1 MKKTHIIII
10 VVLAVAVI
18 LGLIIGLGSRGTMFI
33 STGNIGVIEI
43 EGIIS
48 SSKRTVRDIKQFTED
63 PNIQGIIVRVD
74 SPGGGVAASQEIYE
88 ELKKCRAQK
97 KVVVS
102 MGALAASG
110 GYYVSLP
117 ADLIVANPGTIT
129 GSIGVIMQFPI
140 FEELMKKI
148 GINYEVIKSKEH
160 KDIGSPFR
168 KMDEKEKK
176 LLQDV
181 VTDVYEQFVQAT
193 CEARNLPRD
202 SVLKFADGRIITG
215 RQAKK
220 LGLVDTL
227 GSFEDAVKI
236 IGDML
241 GIPKPNL
248 IYPQKRL
255 SLIELLTEPVEQ
267 ILIPKIFYLWQ

>member
-1 MKKTHIIII
+1 MKKTHLIIII
-10 VVLAVAVI
+10 VLTVAVI
-18 LGLIIGLGSRGTMFI
+18 LGLIIGLASRGAMFI
-33 STGNIGVIEI
+33 STGSIGVIEI
-43 EGIIS
+43 EGVIS
-48 SSKRTVRDIKQFTED
+48 SSERTVRDIKRFAED
-63 PNIQGIIVRVD
+63 PNIQGILVRVD

-88 ELKKCRAQK
+88 ELKKCREQK

-140 FEELMKKI
+140 LKELMKKI
-148 GINYEVIKSKEH
+148 GIDYEVIKSKEH

-215 RQAKK
+215 SQAKK

-241 GIPKPNL
+241 GIAKPNL
-248 IYPQKRL
+248 IYPPKRL
-255 SLIELLTEPVEQ
+255 SLIEILTEPVEQ
-267 ILIPKIFYLWQ
+267 MLIPKLFYLWQ

>member
-1 MKKTHIIII
+1 MKKSYIIII
-10 VVLAVAVI
+10 VVLSVAVI
-18 LGLIIGLGSRGTMFI
+18 LGLVIGLSSRGAGLITR
-33 STGNIGVIEI
+33 GNIGVIEI

-48 SSKRTVRDIKQFTED
+48 SSKKIVRNIKQFAED
-63 PNIQGIIVRVD
+63 PSIQGILVRVD

-88 ELKKCRAQK
+88 ELRKAKLQK
-97 KVVVS
+97 KIVVS

-148 GINYEVIKSKEH
+148 GIEYEVVKSKEH

-168 KMDEKEKK
+168 RMTEKEKK

-193 CEARNLPRD
+193 CDARHLPRD
-202 SVLKFADGRIITG
+202 SVIKFADGRILTG
-215 RQAKK
+215 KQAKEI
-220 LGLVDTL
+220 GLVDTL

-236 IGDML
+236 LGDML
-241 GIPKPNL
+241 GIERPNL
-248 IYPQKRL
+248 IYPPKRY
-255 SLIELLTEPVEQ
+255 SIIQILTEPIEN
-267 ILIPKIFYLWQ
+267 ILIPKILFLWH

>member
-1 MKKTHIIII
+1 MKKTYIIII

-18 LGLIIGLGSRGTMFI
+18 IGLIIGLSSRGTGFM
-33 STGNIGVIEI
+33 SGGNVGVVEI

-48 SSKRTVRDIKQFTED
+48 SSKRIVRNIKQFTED
-63 PNIQGIIVRVD
+63 PSIAGILVRVD

-88 ELKKCRAQK
+88 ELKNAKLQK
-97 KVVVS
+97 KIVVS

-148 GINYEVIKSKEH
+148 GIDYQVIKSREH

-168 KMDEKEKK
+168 RMDEKEKK

-181 VTDVYEQFVQAT
+181 VTDVYDQFVQAT
-193 CEARNLPRD
+193 CDARGLPRD

-215 RQAKK
+215 NQARK

-227 GSFEDAVKI
+227 GTFEDAVKI
-236 IGDML
+236 LGDML
-241 GIPKPNL
+241 GIEKPNL
-248 IYPQKRL
+248 VYPPKKL
-255 SLIELLTEPVEQ
+255 SLIEMITEPAEK
-267 ILIPKIFYLWQ
+267 IFIPKLLFVWQ

>member
-18 LGLIIGLGSRGTMFI
+18 LGLIIGLGSKGAMFI

-43 EGIIS
+43 EGVIS
-48 SSKRTVRDIKQFTED
+48 SSKRTVRHIKQFTED
-63 PNIQGIIVRVD
+63 PSIQGIIVRVD

-168 KMDEKEKK
+168 KMDEKERK

-181 VTDVYEQFVQAT
+181 VTDIYEQFVQAT

-215 RQAKK
+215 SQAKK

>member
-10 VVLAVAVI
+10 VVLAVAII
-18 LGLIIGLGSRGTMFI
+18 LGLIIGLSSKGAMFV

-48 SSKRTVRDIKQFTED
+48 SSKRIVRYIKQFTED

-88 ELKKCRAQK
+88 ELKKCRVQK

-168 KMDEKEKK
+168 KMDEKERK

-193 CEARNLPRD
+193 CEARSLPRD

-215 RQAKK
+215 SQAKK

-241 GIPKPNL
+241 GLPKPNL

-267 ILIPKIFYLWQ
+267 ILIPKLFYLWQ